1 MQVADQIQER
11 ESEFTGLKG
20 QLLRYAGCCTY
31 VAVIVSRFIDGLA
44 PQAGALS
51 GALDNLAAAV
61 FGAAFL
67 VYPALLGVREM
78 ARIVREER
86 EGRGEESA
94 L

>member
-20 QLLRYAGCCTY
+20 QLLRYAGCTY

-78 ARIVREER
+78 ARIVREGR

>member
-1 MQVADQIQER
+1 MLCGLLASGLEEMPGIRV
-11 ESEFTGLKG
+11 FTG
-20 QLLRYAGCCTY
+20 
-31 VAVIVSRFIDGLA
+31 S
-44 PQAGALS
+44 PQAGVLS

-86 EGRGEESA
+86 EGRGEESV